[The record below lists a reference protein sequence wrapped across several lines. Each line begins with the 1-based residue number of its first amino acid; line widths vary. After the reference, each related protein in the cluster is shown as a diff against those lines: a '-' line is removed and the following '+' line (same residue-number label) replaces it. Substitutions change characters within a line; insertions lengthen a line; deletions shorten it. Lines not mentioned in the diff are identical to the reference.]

1 MLDGDGSEDG
11 DDDEAV
17 VVSSRPNAPKAK
29 RSRSQTKGKEEK
41 EKKKKKKRPRT
52 TRTQRTAQPVDD
64 EEGDQD
70 TGGQPAIDAIDAG
83 TMTVDASA
91 IPPALQWEV
100 GASGIASTQLRS
112 FDEEVASSTGTDQVC
127 SLPVSCL
134 CLRLLLCVWVC
145 LVAQNRSI
153 IEKFGPALPGLLKI
167 FPKKAVGSPMLDKER
182 SNPSE
187 FNAKR
192 AKAFTLAQSVL
203 AFVRNRYG
211 GDDVDV
217 GKTSSSSFTSELVT
231 HEPCLWSGH
240 GRKNDGTFALPLEGD
255 DTKGLEELRA
265 MAKGAHTLDKTLAH
279 IRLVLYLLRKE

>member
-1 MLDGDGSEDG
+1 MVRFKTVSHKAGGGTVSGGFPTPTQPVLTQDVEAEVARATEAAQHVARLRAMLDGDGSEDG

-41 EKKKKKKRPRT
+41 EVFVDSYLAYEAHLNRQTTAAAKKKKRPRT

-134 CLRLLLCVWVC
+134 CLRLLLCV
-145 LVAQNRSI
+145 
-153 IEKFGPALPGLLKI
+153 
-167 FPKKAVGSPMLDKER
+167 
-182 SNPSE
+182 
-187 FNAKR
+187 
-192 AKAFTLAQSVL
+192 
-203 AFVRNRYG
+203 
-211 GDDVDV
+211 
-217 GKTSSSSFTSELVT
+217 
-231 HEPCLWSGH
+231 
-240 GRKNDGTFALPLEGD
+240 
-255 DTKGLEELRA
+255 
-265 MAKGAHTLDKTLAH
+265 
-279 IRLVLYLLRKE
+279 

>member
-1 MLDGDGSEDG
+1 MVRFKTVAHKAGGGTVSGGFPTPTQPVLTQDVEAEVARATEAAQHVARLRAMLDGDGSEDG

-29 RSRSQTKGKEEK
+29 RSRSQTKGNEAVVVSSRPNAPKAKRSRSQTKGKEEK
-41 EKKKKKKRPRT
+41 EVFVDSYLAYEELVERAAAKKKKRPRT

-134 CLRLLLCVWVC
+134 CLRLLLCV
-145 LVAQNRSI
+145 
-153 IEKFGPALPGLLKI
+153 
-167 FPKKAVGSPMLDKER
+167 
-182 SNPSE
+182 
-187 FNAKR
+187 
-192 AKAFTLAQSVL
+192 
-203 AFVRNRYG
+203 
-211 GDDVDV
+211 
-217 GKTSSSSFTSELVT
+217 
-231 HEPCLWSGH
+231 
-240 GRKNDGTFALPLEGD
+240 
-255 DTKGLEELRA
+255 
-265 MAKGAHTLDKTLAH
+265 
-279 IRLVLYLLRKE
+279 

>member
-1 MLDGDGSEDG
+1 MVRTKTVARKAGGGTVSGGFPTPTQPVLTQDVEAEVARATEAAQHVARLRAMLDGDGSEDG

-41 EKKKKKKRPRT
+41 EVLVDSYLAYEAQLVERAAAKKKKRPRT

-134 CLRLLLCVWVC
+134 CLRLLLCV
-145 LVAQNRSI
+145 
-153 IEKFGPALPGLLKI
+153 
-167 FPKKAVGSPMLDKER
+167 
-182 SNPSE
+182 
-187 FNAKR
+187 
-192 AKAFTLAQSVL
+192 
-203 AFVRNRYG
+203 
-211 GDDVDV
+211 
-217 GKTSSSSFTSELVT
+217 
-231 HEPCLWSGH
+231 
-240 GRKNDGTFALPLEGD
+240 
-255 DTKGLEELRA
+255 
-265 MAKGAHTLDKTLAH
+265 
-279 IRLVLYLLRKE
+279 

>member
-1 MLDGDGSEDG
+1 MVRTKTVARKAGGGTVSGGFPTPTQPVLTQDVEAEVARATEAAQHVARLRAMLDGDGSEDG

-41 EKKKKKKRPRT
+41 EVFVDSYLAYEELVERAAAKKKKKKKRP
-52 TRTQRTAQPVDD
+52 TAQPVDD

-134 CLRLLLCVWVC
+134 CLRLLL
-145 LVAQNRSI
+145 LPISA
-153 IEKFGPALPGLLKI
+153 FPA
-167 FPKKAVGSPMLDKER
+167 
-182 SNPSE
+182 
-187 FNAKR
+187 
-192 AKAFTLAQSVL
+192 
-203 AFVRNRYG
+203 
-211 GDDVDV
+211 
-217 GKTSSSSFTSELVT
+217 
-231 HEPCLWSGH
+231 PC
-240 GRKNDGTFALPLEGD
+240 TA
-255 DTKGLEELRA
+255 T
-265 MAKGAHTLDKTLAH
+265 
-279 IRLVLYLLRKE
+279 